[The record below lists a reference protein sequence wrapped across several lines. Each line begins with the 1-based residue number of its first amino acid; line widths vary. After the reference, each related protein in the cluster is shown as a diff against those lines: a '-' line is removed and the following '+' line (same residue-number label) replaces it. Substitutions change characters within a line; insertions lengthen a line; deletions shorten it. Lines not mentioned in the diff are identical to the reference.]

1 MERGLQIRYL
11 RALGID
17 VWVLRR
23 PPESGGP
30 AAESD
35 AESSLG
41 DRPTDEPRGASP
53 WVIGPGNGSLLL
65 LCGSPEEAASPL
77 ATDIARCLNGEPV
90 WGWPAPGRGAEGVPL
105 EAAIRE
111 RLFTGVLVFG
121 GAARENTPAVSG
133 SARLLRVPA
142 IFDLARD
149 PHARRAL
156 WARLRATGWCAA
168 RGRGAGPV

>member
-41 DRPTDEPRGASP
+41 DRPTDEPRGASTLP
-53 WVIGPGNGSLLL
+53 
-65 LCGSPEEAASPL
+65 
-77 ATDIARCLNGEPV
+77 
-90 WGWPAPGRGAEGVPL
+90 
-105 EAAIRE
+105 
-111 RLFTGVLVFG
+111 
-121 GAARENTPAVSG
+121 
-133 SARLLRVPA
+133 SA
-142 IFDLARD
+142 
-149 PHARRAL
+149 
-156 WARLRATGWCAA
+156 
-168 RGRGAGPV
+168 